1 MRTKSKAHRR
11 FATKGET
18 LLWYELRDLKAEG
31 LKFRRQSPVGPYIAD
46 FVCFAPKIVVEVDG
60 DHHETDD
67 GKIHDANRDEYLRK
81 SGFLVLRYDAGDA
94 LDHAWHIAQD
104 VKAKSHFG
112 SGSAPDA
119 TSCIAEVTPP
129 GTLPLASTPRLARRA
144 SGVSA
149 ADRMVPEETPIALS
163 YAGTTHAVMMASPA
177 DFEDFALGFSLTE
190 GIVGSPGEI
199 EAIEVEDLGAG
210 IDIQI
215 RLRDAANT
223 RFQARR
229 RRLAGP
235 VGCGL
240 CGIESIEEAMRS
252 VRQVGQ
258 PGLTLS
264 AGDITGAVR
273 LLSKRQPLHAET
285 GAVHA
290 AGFYVPSKGVVMAR
304 EDVGRHNALDK
315 LAGALAKA
323 GISGATGAVV
333 VTSRVSV
340 EMVQKTAAIGAPFIV
355 AVSAPTAL
363 AVRTAEEAGM
373 TLVALV
379 RGDDFDI
386 FTHPERV
393 TAGAEKHVA

>member
-1 MRTKSKAHRR
+1 MAARRKA
-11 FATKGET
+11 TT
-18 LLWYELRDLKAEG
+18 
-31 LKFRRQSPVGPYIAD
+31 QI
-46 FVCFAPKIVVEVDG
+46 
-60 DHHETDD
+60 T
-67 GKIHDANRDEYLRK
+67 
-81 SGFLVLRYDAGDA
+81 
-94 LDHAWHIAQD
+94 
-104 VKAKSHFG
+104 
-112 SGSAPDA
+112 
-119 TSCIAEVTPP
+119 
-129 GTLPLASTPRLARRA
+129 RLAHRA
-144 SGVSA
+144 SGTA
-149 ADRMVPEETPIALS
+149 AASRMVPEETPVAFS
-163 YAGTTHAVMMASPA
+163 FAGTTHAVMMASPA

-190 GIVGSPGEI
+190 GIIADPKEI

-215 RLRDAANT
+215 RLKDQANT

-252 VRQVGQ
+252 VDAVGASR
-258 PGLTLS
+258 LTLQPEDVTS
-264 AGDITGAVR
+264 AVR
-273 LLSKRQPLHAET
+273 LLSKLQPLHTET

-290 AGFYVPSKGVVMAR
+290 AGFYVPGKGIVMAR

-323 GISGATGAVV
+323 GIDGSSGAVV

-340 EMVQKTAAIGAPFIV
+340 EMVQKTAAIGAAIIM

-363 AVRTAEEAGM
+363 AIRTADAAGM

-386 FTHPERV
+386 FTHPDRV
-393 TAGAEKHVA
+393 ASGVAKHVA

>member
-1 MRTKSKAHRR
+1 LSARRKATTQISRLAHR
-11 FATKGET
+11 
-18 LLWYELRDLKAEG
+18 
-31 LKFRRQSPVGPYIAD
+31 
-46 FVCFAPKIVVEVDG
+46 
-60 DHHETDD
+60 
-67 GKIHDANRDEYLRK
+67 
-81 SGFLVLRYDAGDA
+81 AG
-94 LDHAWHIAQD
+94 
-104 VKAKSHFG
+104 
-112 SGSAPDA
+112 GSA
-119 TSCIAEVTPP
+119 
-129 GTLPLASTPRLARRA
+129 
-144 SGVSA
+144 A
-149 ADRMVPEETPIALS
+149 ANRMVPEETPVAFS
-163 YAGTTHAVMMASPA
+163 FAGTTHAVMMASPA

-190 GIVGSPGEI
+190 GIVADGREI
-199 EAIEVEDLGAG
+199 EAIEVEDHGAG

-215 RLRDAANT
+215 RLKDQANT
-223 RFQARR
+223 RFEARR

-252 VRQVGQ
+252 VEAVGSSR
-258 PGLTLS
+258 LTLDTD
-264 AGDITGAVR
+264 DIVGSVR
-273 LLSKRQPLHAET
+273 LLSKAQPLHAET

-290 AGFYVPSKGVVMAR
+290 AGFYIPGKGIVMAR

-323 GISGATGAVV
+323 GIDGTSGAVV

-340 EMVQKTAAIGAPFIV
+340 EMVQKTAAIGAAFII

-363 AVRTAEEAGM
+363 AIRTAGDAGM

-393 TAGAEKHVA
+393 ASGVAKHVA

>member
-1 MRTKSKAHRR
+1 MAARRKA
-11 FATKGET
+11 TT
-18 LLWYELRDLKAEG
+18 
-31 LKFRRQSPVGPYIAD
+31 QIS
-46 FVCFAPKIVVEVDG
+46 
-60 DHHETDD
+60 
-67 GKIHDANRDEYLRK
+67 
-81 SGFLVLRYDAGDA
+81 
-94 LDHAWHIAQD
+94 
-104 VKAKSHFG
+104 
-112 SGSAPDA
+112 
-119 TSCIAEVTPP
+119 
-129 GTLPLASTPRLARRA
+129 RLARRA
-144 SGVSA
+144 GGTA
-149 ADRMVPEETPIALS
+149 AANRMVPEETPVAFS
-163 YAGTTHAVMMASPA
+163 FAGTTHAVMMASPA

-190 GIVGSPGEI
+190 GIIADPKEI

-215 RLRDAANT
+215 RLKDKANT

-252 VRQVGQ
+252 VDAVGASQ
-258 PGLTLS
+258 LTLQ
-264 AGDITGAVR
+264 AEDITSAVR
-273 LLSKRQPLHAET
+273 LLSKVQPLHAET

-290 AGFYVPSKGVVMAR
+290 AGFYVPGKGIVMAR

-323 GISGATGAVV
+323 GIEGAAGAVV

-340 EMVQKTAAIGAPFIV
+340 EMVQKTAAIGASIIM

-363 AVRTAEEAGM
+363 AIRTAEAAGM

-393 TAGAEKHVA
+393 ASGVAKHVA

>member
-1 MRTKSKAHRR
+1 MTARRKA
-11 FATKGET
+11 TT
-18 LLWYELRDLKAEG
+18 
-31 LKFRRQSPVGPYIAD
+31 QIS
-46 FVCFAPKIVVEVDG
+46 
-60 DHHETDD
+60 
-67 GKIHDANRDEYLRK
+67 
-81 SGFLVLRYDAGDA
+81 
-94 LDHAWHIAQD
+94 
-104 VKAKSHFG
+104 
-112 SGSAPDA
+112 
-119 TSCIAEVTPP
+119 
-129 GTLPLASTPRLARRA
+129 RLAHRA
-144 SGVSA
+144 SGTA
-149 ADRMVPEETPIALS
+149 AANRMVPEETPVAFS
-163 YAGTTHAVMMASPA
+163 FAGTTHAVMMASPA

-190 GIVGSPGEI
+190 GIIADPKEI

-215 RLRDAANT
+215 RLKDQANT

-252 VRQVGQ
+252 VDAVGASR
-258 PGLTLS
+258 LTLQS
-264 AGDITGAVR
+264 EDIASAVR
-273 LLSKRQPLHAET
+273 LLSKQQPLHTET

-290 AGFYVPSKGVVMAR
+290 AGFYVPGKGIVMAR

-323 GISGATGAVV
+323 GIDGSSGAVV

-340 EMVQKTAAIGAPFIV
+340 EMVQKTAAIGASIIM

-363 AVRTAEEAGM
+363 AIRTADAAGM
-373 TLVALV
+373 TLVGLV

-393 TAGAEKHVA
+393 TSGVAKHVA